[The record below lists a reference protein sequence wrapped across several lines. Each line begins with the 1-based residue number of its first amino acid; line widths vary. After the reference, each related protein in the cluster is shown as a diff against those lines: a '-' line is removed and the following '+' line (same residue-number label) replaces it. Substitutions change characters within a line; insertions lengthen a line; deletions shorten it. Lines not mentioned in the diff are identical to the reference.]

1 MAYTTKT
8 MSAHE
13 PSCVLLADRHHR
25 LSEGVRGL
33 LDTTFSKV
41 FMVADQS
48 SLLEGARRL
57 SPALVIVDVS
67 FAQGDI
73 ADLLH
78 SIRDSAPAAK
88 VLLLSV
94 HDEPAVAAAA
104 LAAGADGLVLTRA
117 IANDL
122 LPAVDALLAG
132 RRYFTPVAGAEP
144 AAVISRRT

>member
-1 MAYTTKT
+1 LDTTKT
-8 MSAHE
+8 SSAPA

-25 LSEGVRGL
+25 LSEGIRGL
-33 LDTTFSKV
+33 LDTAFTKV

-48 SLLEGARRL
+48 SLMEGAQRL
-57 SPALVIVDVS
+57 SPALVVVDVS
-67 FAQGDI
+67 FARGDV
-73 ADLLH
+73 ADLLR
-78 SIRDSAPAAK
+78 SIRENAPAAK

-132 RRYFTPVAGAEP
+132 RRYFTPVAGDGP
-144 AAVISRRT
+144 AAVISRRTN

>member
-1 MAYTTKT
+1 MTKT
-8 MSAHE
+8 SEAGA

-25 LSEGVRGL
+25 LSEGIRGL
-33 LDTTFSKV
+33 LDTAFGKV
-41 FMVADQS
+41 FMVADQT
-48 SLLEGARRL
+48 SLMEGARRL
-57 SPALVIVDVS
+57 SPALVVVDVS
-67 FAQGDI
+67 FARGDV
-73 ADLLH
+73 ADLLR
-78 SIRDSAPAAK
+78 SIREKAPAAK

-122 LPAVDALLAG
+122 LPAVDAILAG
-132 RRYFTPVAGAEP
+132 RRYFTSVASAEP